1 MVLFSGV
8 TSLNNI
14 KAIYMLPK
22 PVEHLFG
29 IAFATP
35 VWFLY
40 ITIHR
45 YVCMYVLYTHYIAW
59 NSGMGV
65 CFFLAIFSAQPLNM
79 TGNQ

>member
-22 PVEHLFG
+22 PIEHLFG
-29 IAFATP
+29 VAFATP

-45 YVCMYVLYTHYIAW
+45 YVCMYYIHTILPGIVAW
-59 NSGMGV
+59 VFVSYQH
-65 CFFLAIFSAQPLNM
+65 FFQPSHL
-79 TGNQ
+79 T